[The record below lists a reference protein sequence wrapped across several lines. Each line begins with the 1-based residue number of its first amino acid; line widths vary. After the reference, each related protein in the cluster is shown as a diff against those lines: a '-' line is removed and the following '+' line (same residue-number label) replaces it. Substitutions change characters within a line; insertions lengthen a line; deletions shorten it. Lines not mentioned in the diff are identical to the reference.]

1 MVGIIQFFSHEEV
14 QVLSESHDRAQVL
27 SGYPYKAQV
36 RNEHHDRA
44 QVWSEYP
51 DRAQVRNGHHGR
63 AQVRS
68 EYPSTILIFYKEQE
82 E

>member
-14 QVLSESHDRAQVL
+14 QVQNESHDRAQVL

-44 QVWSEYP
+44 QVRSEYP
-51 DRAQVRNGHHGR
+51 DRAQVR
-63 AQVRS
+63 S
-68 EYPSTILIFYKEQE
+68 E
-82 E
+82 